1 MNAMIENPDA
11 KLALV
16 IDDSAVNCKIMTNL
30 LSEEGYR
37 VLSGNNGAVGVA
49 LYIEH
54 LPDLVLMDIH
64 MPVMDGYEAAKRIK
78 SLSPNSLAPL
88 IFITSLDTD
97 EAFVEAVEAGGDG
110 ILSRPF
116 SPEVFKAKI
125 KSIQRISN
133 LYTQVKNLQQEQQQD
148 AELAEQ
154 IMSGVIEA
162 RNYALDRI
170 GIIKQAA
177 ALFSGDIQLTALCPG
192 GNIHVLLGDFTGHG
206 LRSSIGAIPLA
217 ETFRVMTKKG
227 FSLLEIIEQINR
239 QLYELLPVDLFCCV
253 CCVSI
258 SSHERSAY
266 VFNAGLPD
274 TYIFNREGKIKH
286 KIESNHI
293 PLGVMPDL
301 LPQAQLQVFSVED
314 SDHVV
319 LISDG
324 ILEARNHQGEMYGA
338 RRFEFAAR
346 QGFYHGDISVKVFE
360 AVNEFC
366 QGRPQEDDLSLI
378 DIPCNGWEQELSTDE
393 SAHSLA
399 VSEMHDLYLDSEP
412 SWKWQLILTGQRLA
426 LVNPVPM
433 AMGQI
438 QEIEGS
444 GEHWNNMYSI
454 LTELYVNALDHG
466 VLRLNS
472 GLKNSAA
479 GFAHYFMVRES
490 RLKNLTTG
498 KIDISLSYHP
508 LTSGGKMIITIIDD
522 GEGFDPAAF
531 YEHRCKHKQSG
542 KDKAMLC
549 GRGIDMVHQLC
560 EKLEYL
566 DRGNRVQATYVWAL

>member
-1 MNAMIENPDA
+1 MVENPDA

-16 IDDSAVNCKIMTNL
+16 VDDSEMQCKILKNL
-30 LSEEGYR
+30 LIEEDYR
-37 VLSGNNGAVGVA
+37 VLTCHDGARAVA

-54 LPDLVLMDIH
+54 LPDLVLMDIN
-64 MPVMDGYEAAKRIK
+64 MPVMNGYEAAKRIK

-88 IFITSLDTD
+88 IFITSLDSD
-97 EAFVEAVEAGGDG
+97 QAFVDGIEAGGDG
-110 ILSRPF
+110 ILTRPF

-133 LYTQVKNLQQEQQQD
+133 LYTQVKTLQQEQQQD

-162 RNYALDRI
+162 RNFALDRI

-192 GNIHVLLGDFTGHG
+192 GNINVLLGDFTGHG
-206 LRSSIGAIPLA
+206 LRSSIGAIPLS

-227 FSLLEIIEQINR
+227 FSLMEIIDQVNR

-253 CCVSI
+253 CCVTI

-274 TYIFNREGKIKH
+274 AYIFNQEGKIKH
-286 KIESNHI
+286 KVESNHI
-293 PLGVMPDL
+293 PLGVMPGL
-301 LPQAQLQVFSVED
+301 LAHAQLQVFSVEEHD
-314 SDHVV
+314 RVV

-324 ILEARNHQGEMYGA
+324 ILEARNHEGEMYGNK
-338 RRFEFAAR
+338 RFEYAAK
-346 QGFYHGDISVKVFE
+346 QGFYQGDIPGKVFD

-366 QGRPQEDDLSLI
+366 LGRPQEDDLSLI
-378 DIPCNGWEQELSTDE
+378 DVPCDGWEQALTTGE
-393 SAHSLA
+393 SAHSQA
-399 VSEMHDLYLDSEP
+399 VSEMHDLYLESEP
-412 SWKWQLILTGQRLA
+412 SWKWQLSLTGQRLA

-438 QEIEGS
+438 QEIEGN

-466 VLRLNS
+466 ILRLNS
-472 GLKNSAA
+472 ELKNSAA

-490 RLKNLTTG
+490 RLKNLATG
-498 KIDISLSYHP
+498 RIDISLSYHP
-508 LTSGGKMIITIIDD
+508 LTSGGKMIISIADD
-522 GEGFDPAAF
+522 GEGFDLEGF
-531 YEHRCKHKQSG
+531 YKQQTKLKQVG
-542 KDKAMLC
+542 EDKVMLC
-549 GRGIDMVHQLC
+549 GRGIDLVHQLS

-566 DRGNRVQATYVWAL
+566 DKGNKVQATYVWAK

>member
-1 MNAMIENPDA
+1 MVENPDA

-16 IDDSAVNCKIMTNL
+16 IDDSAVNCKIMTTL
-30 LSEEGYR
+30 LREEGYR

-97 EAFVEAVEAGGDG
+97 EAFVEAIEAGGDG
-110 ILSRPF
+110 ILTRPF

-133 LYTQVKNLQQEQQQD
+133 LYTQVKTLQQEQQQD

-162 RNYALDRI
+162 RNFALDRI
-170 GIIKQAA
+170 GIKKQAA

-192 GNIHVLLGDFTGHG
+192 GNVNVLLGDFTGHG
-206 LRSSIGAIPLA
+206 LRSSIGAIPLS

-227 FSLLEIIEQINR
+227 FSLMEIIEQINR

-258 SSHERSAY
+258 SGHDRSAY

-274 TYIFNREGKIKH
+274 TYVFNQEGKIKH
-286 KIESNHI
+286 KIESHHI
-293 PLGVMPDL
+293 PLGVMPNL
-301 LPQAQLQVFSVED
+301 LPQAQLQVYSVAED
-314 SDHVV
+314 DRVV

-324 ILEARNHQGEMYGA
+324 ILEARNDQGEMYGIQ
-338 RRFEFAAR
+338 RFESAAR
-346 QGFYHGDISVKVFE
+346 QGFCHGDIPGKVFA
-360 AVNEFC
+360 AVNDFC
-366 QGRPQEDDLSLI
+366 QGRPQEDDISLI
-378 DIPCNGWEQELSTDE
+378 DIPCNGWQQALSGDDN
-393 SAHSLA
+393 AHNLA
-399 VSEMHDLYLDSEP
+399 VSEMPDLHQDSEP
-412 SWKWQLILTGQRLA
+412 SWHWQLSLTGQRLA

-438 QEIEGS
+438 QEIEGN
-444 GEHWNNMYSI
+444 GEHWNNMYTI

-472 GLKNSAA
+472 ELKNSAA

-490 RLKNLTTG
+490 RLKNLATG
-498 KIDISLSYHP
+498 RIDISLSYHP
-508 LTSGGKMIITIIDD
+508 LSSGGKMIITIVDD
-522 GEGFDPAAF
+522 GQGFDLAAF
-531 YEHRCKHKQSG
+531 YDHRLKNKHAG
-542 KDKAMLC
+542 KDKVMLC
-549 GRGIDMVHQLC
+549 GRGIELVHQLC

-566 DRGNRVQATYVWAL
+566 ERGNKVQATYVWAE

>member
-1 MNAMIENPDA
+1 MNAMVENPDA

-16 IDDSAVNCKIMTNL
+16 VDDSEMQCMILKNL
-30 LSEEGYR
+30 LMEEGYR
-37 VLSGNNGAVGVA
+37 VLTGNDGARGVA

-54 LPDLVLMDIH
+54 LPDLVLMDIN

-88 IFITSLDTD
+88 IFITSMDSD
-97 EAFVEAVEAGGDG
+97 QAFVDSIEAGGDG
-110 ILSRPF
+110 ILTRPF

-133 LYTQVKNLQQEQQQD
+133 LYSQVKNLQQEQQQD

-162 RNYALDRI
+162 RNFALDRI

-192 GNIHVLLGDFTGHG
+192 GNVNVLLGDFTGHG

-274 TYIFNREGKIKH
+274 TYIFNHEGKIKH
-286 KIESNHI
+286 KITSNHI
-293 PLGVMPDL
+293 PLGVMPNL
-301 LPQAQLQVFSVED
+301 LPQAQLQVFSVASND
-314 SDHVV
+314 RVV

-324 ILEARNHQGEMYGA
+324 ILEARNHQGEMYGT
-338 RRFEFAAR
+338 RRFEFAAK
-346 QGFYHGDISVKVFE
+346 QGFYHGDIPGKVFD
-360 AVNEFC
+360 AVDEFC

-378 DIPCNGWEQELSTDE
+378 DIPCHGWEQAPAPDE
-393 SAHSLA
+393 AAQSIAI
-399 VSEMHDLYLDSEP
+399 SEMHDLYLESEP
-412 SWKWQLILTGQRLA
+412 SWKWQLKLTGQRLA

-438 QEIEGS
+438 QEIEGN

-466 VLRLNS
+466 ILRLNS
-472 GLKNSAA
+472 DLKNSAA

-490 RLKNLTTG
+490 RLKNLSSG
-498 KIDISLSYHP
+498 MIDISLSYHP
-508 LTSGGKMIITIIDD
+508 LQSGGKMIITIADD
-522 GEGFDPAAF
+522 GAGFDLAAF
-531 YEHRCKHKQSG
+531 YEHRLKLKQA
-542 KDKAMLC
+542 DKVMLC
-549 GRGIDMVHQLC
+549 GRGIDLVHQLC

-566 DRGNRVQATYVWAL
+566 DGGNKVQATYVWAK